1 MKINSLSSLQAHT
14 AQKTMFS
21 NGNARFSKADNQ
33 DVKSMLAQA
42 IPSHPIGDSPQGFR
56 KL

>member
-1 MKINSLSSLQAHT
+1 MKINSLSSLQVHT